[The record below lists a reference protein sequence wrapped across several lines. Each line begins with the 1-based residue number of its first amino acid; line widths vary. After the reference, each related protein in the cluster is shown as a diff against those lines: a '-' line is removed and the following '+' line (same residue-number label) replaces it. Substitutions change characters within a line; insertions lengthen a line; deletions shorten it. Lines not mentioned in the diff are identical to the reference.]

1 MARAAVRRPGQG
13 LIRLPGTPTGD
24 HGRRM
29 TTDPRTLN
37 RGGPEGLTAGG
48 TVTGQSGGVTQP
60 AMKTTMA
67 SQQTVGRPGN
77 GLIPRT
83 DATRAAVRGDRGT
96 TDVRPGQGGGPDA
109 LQGRTM
115 LKAQGGA
122 PQVGGGTMQQQ
133 QQQQGGTP
141 QSVNY
146 ARQDAMAPGTDEIVN
161 PLDTPM
167 ESVSDRLGALLDEDS
182 PYLDRARVRAREQ
195 ANARG
200 LMSSSIAAGAAEGA
214 AIDRAGAIATADAEM
229 AARERELRSAQFMQS
244 KDHRVQELMQQRG
257 FDHAS
262 AENLADREHRELLQ
276 TRDHRVQQLMQQ
288 TGLDHTSAENQAN
301 RELEETLQSRS
312 IESAESMQ
320 ERSIESQEGM
330 QERELYIRQVMQDKG
345 LDHESAERS
354 LDRDLSEFLQERQLE
369 VQQVMQE
376 RGFSHEAAQNSLD
389 RKLQSDLAS
398 AERNLREVMQ
408 QRDHRVQQIMQTERI
423 THAAAEGRANRQM
436 QGQIA
441 NAQIR
446 AASARQA
453 SQLAAMAQQS
463 SLDRA
468 HSAEQGELNREAD
481 AARAYQTGHQNVMN
495 TYQNSLNMIT
505 LNTDLPEEVR
515 NAAID
520 EATRIRDAGVEALN
534 EIHGRE

>member
-1 MARAAVRRPGQG
+1 MAMARAAVRRPGQG

-24 HGRRM
+24 HGRKM

-115 LKAQGGA
+115 LRGQGGA
-122 PQVGGGTMQQQ
+122 PQVSGNAMQQQQ

-146 ARQDAMAPGTDEIVN
+146 AQQQDAMAPGTDEVN

-167 ESVSDRLGALLDEDS
+167 ESVSDRLGAMLDEDS
-182 PYLDRARVRAREQ
+182 PYLERARVRAREL

-244 KDHRVQELMQQRG
+244 KDHRVQQLMQQRG

-288 TGLDHTSAENQAN
+288 KGLDHTSAENQAN
-301 RELEETLQSRS
+301 RELEETLQQRS
-312 IESAESMQ
+312 IT
-320 ERSIESQEGM
+320 SQEGM
-330 QERELYIRQVMQDKG
+330 QERELYIRQAMQDKG
-345 LDHESAERS
+345 LDHESAERAA
-354 LDRDLSEFLQERQLE
+354 DRDLSEFMQSRQLE
-369 VQQVMQE
+369 VQQLMQE
-376 RGFSHEAAQNSLD
+376 RGFSHDAAQNSLD
-389 RKLQSDLAS
+389 RKLQTDLAS

-423 THAAAEGRANRQM
+423 SHAAAEGKANRQM

-441 NAQIR
+441 NAQIS
-446 AASARQA
+446 AANARQA

-468 HSAEQGELNREAD
+468 HSAEQGTLNREAD

-520 EATRIRDAGVEALN
+520 EATRIRDAGLEALN